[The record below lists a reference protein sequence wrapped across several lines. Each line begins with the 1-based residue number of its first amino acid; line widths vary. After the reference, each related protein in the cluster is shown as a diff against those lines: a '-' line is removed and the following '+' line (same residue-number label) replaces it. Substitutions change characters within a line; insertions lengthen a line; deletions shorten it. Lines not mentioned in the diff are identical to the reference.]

1 MLGLIE
7 PMIELIETR
16 SLCNHH
22 SCFLQQPRELNS
34 MLGLLANHT
43 LQLGSLTPCL
53 DCCFV
58 YLYPALQRRDRGA
71 RGREG
76 GRAGEGKGRGRREGE
91 KRNHCQPFDH
101 D

>member
-58 YLYPALQRRDRGA
+58 YLYPALQRRDRGGRE
-71 RGREG
+71 RGRE
-76 GRAGEGKGRGRREGE
+76 EKGRGGEGGKE
-91 KRNHCQPFDH
+91 
-101 D
+101 